1 MVLTK
6 CYNDDRLCSLNGQA
20 RGCEMTICVSV
31 RIPEGLIL
39 AADSVV
45 SLEGTVTTPQG
56 QQTGILQTFDYANKI
71 TRIKDYPIG
80 VMNWGIASIS
90 DRSIQSL
97 IMEWEHD
104 YPILKE
110 NENFTVKQVADDLHT
125 FIAERYG
132 GAYPSG
138 TKRPLLGF
146 FVGGYSQGQFFSD
159 QYQCGFPNKPSW
171 QEVRP
176 NKKDGS
182 PSFGA
187 NWFGQIG
194 AISRLVHGYD
204 RQSVNELVKR
214 GADKDIVEKWM
225 DDHVS
230 ELPLIFDGMPI
241 QDAIDFANYAVQLTI
256 GLFRFAVGPPLCG
269 GNVDI
274 AVITPFA
281 FQWAQRKQWTIKE

>member
-1 MVLTK
+1 
-6 CYNDDRLCSLNGQA
+6 
-20 RGCEMTICVSV
+20 MTICVSV

-45 SLEGTVTTPQG
+45 SLEGTVSTPQG
-56 QQTGILQTFDYANKI
+56 QATGILQTFDFANKI
-71 TRIKDYPIG
+71 TRIKDYPVG
-80 VMNWGIASIS
+80 VMSWGIASIS

-104 YPILKE
+104 YPLLKD
-110 NENFTVKQVADDLHT
+110 NETFSVRQIADGLQR
-125 FIAERYG
+125 FITERYDK
-132 GAYPSG
+132 AYPPSG
-138 TKRPLLGF
+138 NRPKLGF
-146 FVGGYSQGQFFSD
+146 FVGGYSHGQFFSD
-159 QYQCGFPNKPSW
+159 QYNCGFPDKPSW

-176 NKKDGS
+176 NKPDGS

-187 NWFGQIG
+187 NWFGQID
-194 AISRLVHGYD
+194 AVTRLVHGFD
-204 RQSVNELVKR
+204 RQGINELVKR
-214 GADKDIVEKWM
+214 GADKDIVQKWI

-230 ELPLIFDGMPI
+230 ELPLVFDGMPI

-256 GLFRFAVGPPLCG
+256 GRFRFAVGPPLCG

-281 FQWAQRKQWTIKE
+281 FQWAQRKQWTIKEQEE